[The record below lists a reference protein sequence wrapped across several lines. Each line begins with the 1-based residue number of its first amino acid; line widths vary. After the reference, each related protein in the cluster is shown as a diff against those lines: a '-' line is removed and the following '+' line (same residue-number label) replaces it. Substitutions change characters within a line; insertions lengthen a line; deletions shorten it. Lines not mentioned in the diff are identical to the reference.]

1 MKLKILSL
9 INKSCFLY
17 RVVQLWRENLGS
29 VNNKAANS
37 LADPEE
43 YENLFPGFVEAQK
56 TEQFLRPQR
65 KSLIPANKY
74 PQVPVSFYLLLIGGK
89 MFVSIGLLSASLS
102 PLLQIRTKDFSSM
115 SCGLVF
121 HVLLFQ

>member
-1 MKLKILSL
+1 MFSFL
-9 INKSCFLY
+9 CFLC

-43 YENLFPGFVEAQK
+43 YENLFPGFVEARK

-65 KSLIPANKY
+65 KSLIPAHKFS
-74 PQVPVSFYLLLIGGK
+74 QVPVSQFENICNK
-89 MFVSIGLLSASLS
+89 AE
-102 PLLQIRTKDFSSM
+102 DFHEFFK
-115 SCGLVF
+115 VY
-121 HVLLFQ
+121 